1 MVLRF
6 VVAVLLVW
14 ILGSCAQQTSQRGD
28 ILIIGDSVLAWNRAE
43 GRDVGSALASELG
56 RDVVNRAAFGAQIG
70 ATDLARIVG
79 LSIPGQ
85 MPPGRWNWVI
95 ANGAANDLGFTC
107 GCTRC
112 GQVIDQLI
120 STDSQSGAIPDLVS
134 KAQAQGARVLW
145 LGYYKAPETTSFRGC
160 RPGLVEIERRIEVL
174 ARSNTGLYFL
184 DAEDVFDPPVRDLF
198 DTDRTHPSAKGSAL
212 IGTEIARVI
221 ERAS

>member
-1 MVLRF
+1 MVALF
-6 VVAVLLVW
+6 LVW
-14 ILGSCAQQTSQRGD
+14 VLGSCAPQSAQRGD

-70 ATDLARIVG
+70 AADLARIVG

-95 ANGAANDLGFTC
+95 VNGAANDLGFTC

-112 GQVIDQLI
+112 GAVIEQLI
-120 STDSQSGAIPDLVS
+120 STDSQSGAIPDLIS
-134 KAQAQGARVLW
+134 KAQEQGARVLW
-145 LGYYKAPETTSFRGC
+145 LGYYKAPETTAFRGC
-160 RPGLVEIERRIEVL
+160 RPGLVEIERRIELL

-184 DAEDVFDPPVRDLF
+184 DAEDVFDPPARDLF
-198 DTDRTHPSAKGSAL
+198 DADRTHPSAKGSAL
-212 IGTEIARVI
+212 IGKEIARMI
-221 ERAS
+221 ERAG